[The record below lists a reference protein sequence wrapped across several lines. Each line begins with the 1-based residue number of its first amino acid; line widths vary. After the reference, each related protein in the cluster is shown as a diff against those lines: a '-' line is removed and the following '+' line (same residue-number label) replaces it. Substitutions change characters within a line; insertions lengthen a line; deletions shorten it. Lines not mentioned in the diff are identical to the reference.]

1 MQRARILHTDYD
13 ATRTSPAQRTP
24 RFYFLKKDK
33 IMNSRIML
41 ALTGFLAAPLAFSA
55 PQALITKTNG
65 TGFTL
70 PEYTRFESC
79 EVFMN
84 KVVVTQRFGY
94 PDQLGFTKREVR
106 PITLDASIRKV
117 IEAAQSE
124 DVTKDDNFLCD
135 APSTTVQFSG
145 NPEPLTLFS
154 SGGCGSPRLD
164 REGPAS
170 QMLKE
175 LVNQYCPVTY
185 DFGRRP

>member
-1 MQRARILHTDYD
+1 
-13 ATRTSPAQRTP
+13 
-24 RFYFLKKDK
+24 
-33 IMNSRIML
+33 MNSRILL
-41 ALTGFLAAPLAFSA
+41 ALAGFFAAPFALSA

-84 KVVVTQRFGY
+84 KVVITQRFGY

-124 DVTKDDNFLCD
+124 DVAKDDNFLCD
-135 APSTTVQFSG
+135 APSTSVQFSG
-145 NPEPLTLFS
+145 NPDSLPLFS

-164 REGPAS
+164 RQGPAS

-175 LVNQYCPVTY
+175 LVGQYCPVTY